1 MVAGEDQVIL
11 KFHET
16 YHTSFVFFLKINF
29 TNIFYMSGGFGGLFG
44 SSNKNSGS
52 SWSIFGGG
60 KKKNKNPQSSYPKQ
74 QYGSNVGGSNS
85 YPKQQY
91 NNVGGT
97 NYNNRN
103 NIGGGGW
110 NNPGNNR
117 NTGYGST
124 NNRGGYG
131 GNRYEIKLTL
141 CNIFK
146 SKIN

>member
-1 MVAGEDQVIL
+1 
-11 KFHET
+11 
-16 YHTSFVFFLKINF
+16 
-29 TNIFYMSGGFGGLFG
+29 MSGGFGGLFG

-74 QYGSNVGGSNS
+74 QYGSNVGG
-85 YPKQQY
+85 
-91 NNVGGT
+91 T

-131 GNRYEIKLTL
+131 GNRYEIKLSL
-141 CNIFK
+141 CNISK
-146 SKIN
+146 SKIDKSLC